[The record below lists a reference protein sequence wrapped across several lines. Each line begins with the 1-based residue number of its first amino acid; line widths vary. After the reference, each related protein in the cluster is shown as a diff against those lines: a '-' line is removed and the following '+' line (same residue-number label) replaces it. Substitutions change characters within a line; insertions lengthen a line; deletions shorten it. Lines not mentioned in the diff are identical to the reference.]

1 MSSKVLRR
9 DAEATPMAWRRLRG
23 TGPADGGAGAA
34 PSAERTEAAAPNAQQ
49 EREIAHRVAEA
60 HRRGFAEGEAQ
71 ARQAAAAQFQT
82 AIEGLARSAVE
93 TAALRPRIHREAE
106 ADMVRLAVAV
116 ARRVLRR
123 ELTVDPEALL
133 GLVKA
138 ALDKLDLRELNRIRV
153 HPAAA
158 PLLERT
164 LGGAAL
170 PARIEVLA
178 DASLEPGAA
187 IFETGRGTLDT
198 SVETQLVEI
207 ERGLTDLLERPA

>member
-1 MSSKVLRR
+1 
-9 DAEATPMAWRRLRG
+9 MAWRMLQGR
-23 TGPADGGAGAA
+23 GAA
-34 PSAERTEAAAPNAQQ
+34 PEDGNAANARPSGDSTASAAPNAAL
-49 EREIAHRVAEA
+49 EREIALRVAEA
-60 HRRGFAEGEAQ
+60 NRRGFAEGEAQ
-71 ARQAAAAQFQT
+71 ARQAAAAQFQA
-82 AIEGLARSAVE
+82 AIEGLARSATE
-93 TAALRPRIHREAE
+93 IAGLRPRIHREAE
-106 ADMVRLAVAV
+106 ADLVRLAVAV

-138 ALDKLDLRELNRIRV
+138 ALDKLDLRELNRIRT

-158 PLLERT
+158 PLLERM
-164 LGGAAL
+164 LGAAGL
-170 PARIEVLA
+170 PARVEVLA

-187 IFETGRGTLDT
+187 IFETIRGTLDS